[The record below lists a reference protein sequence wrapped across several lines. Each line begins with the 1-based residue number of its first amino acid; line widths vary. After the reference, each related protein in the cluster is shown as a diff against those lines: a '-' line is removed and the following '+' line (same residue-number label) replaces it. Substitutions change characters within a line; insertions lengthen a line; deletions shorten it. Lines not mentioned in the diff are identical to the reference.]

1 MNALLTAVG
10 LLSVLA
16 SWLFLPIQCPCDLQW
31 EVGEG
36 REDCGQLFSA
46 HNNHTA
52 HEPVSYIRRGE
63 RHDVLSV
70 SIFICSKMDGF
81 FFYTLSIMPALEELL
96 IGQAFIILR
105 LLFPQKQESNLLVK
119 WKSLVHEAALLLF
132 VQVAPTDSREKE
144 QKV

>member
-1 MNALLTAVG
+1 MSQYHILGGGKDTMFSLFQFSFALKWMA
-10 LLSVLA
+10 
-16 SWLFLPIQCPCDLQW
+16 
-31 EVGEG
+31 
-36 REDCGQLFSA
+36 
-46 HNNHTA
+46 
-52 HEPVSYIRRGE
+52 
-63 RHDVLSV
+63 
-70 SIFICSKMDGF
+70 F